1 MLVALCR
8 DRDKQTCLFS
18 EAEVS
23 STSLIREG
31 RTKLAGSIGGV
42 FVADEGYPNEP
53 FVGVLELLG
62 SIPFAL
68 SIASRSLPGTEGAE
82 GTTTGV
88 CCVCGKVAWTAGGVE
103 VFC

>member
-1 MLVALCR
+1 MWS

-42 FVADEGYPNEP
+42 FVVDDGYPNDP
-53 FVGVLELLG
+53 LVGVLELPG

-68 SIASRSLPGTEGAE
+68 SIASRSLPGTEGGE
-82 GTTTGV
+82 GAATGA
-88 CCVCGKVAWTAGGVE
+88 CCVCDKVAWAGGGVE

>member
-1 MLVALCR
+1 MRR

-23 STSLIREG
+23 STSLIKEG

-42 FVADEGYPNEP
+42 FVADEGCPNDP
-53 FVGVLELLG
+53 LVGVLELLG

-68 SIASRSLPGTEGAE
+68 SIASRSLPGTEGAGGPE
-82 GTTTGV
+82 TGV
-88 CCVCGKVAWTAGGVE
+88 FCVCDKVA
-103 VFC
+103 